1 MMTEVVSIVFLVVM
15 ILLILSLVHNTVD
28 ILVSVTDNA
37 ITKSRLKQFKKGTK
51 RAEVSSKDQ
60 ISSVTEIIRYRLFP
74 KLQTF
79 LPSLKVESL
88 EQRERDLKFI
98 GWDDTF
104 TAETFVATS
113 IGLKI
118 VGVILLILGVLT
130 KDLLGLYGVL
140 VLCGGGLACIVL
152 LDNMYNSENKSK
164 NEALFAE
171 FPDFVRIVSGYLTA
185 NMPLV
190 QAIDESI
197 KYVSDDWKPILSQFT
212 VDCNSKGVNAALEG
226 MRDTVNIFEVREF
239 VALVRLTLEQGGEAK
254 ESFAAQAEKVAE
266 MQKDLFI
273 LKISKRK
280 MMATVCQG
288 PSLLLTMVVLMVP
301 TLMGSGLTEL
311 F

>member
-1 MMTEVVSIVFLVVM
+1 MTEVVSIVFLVVM